1 MKVVSGFY
9 VPKVGYKEVPGYKG
23 HYEVDSLGR
32 VYSVKSG
39 ERFEMSKLDEG
50 RYVNLCK
57 DGVMQKCSVA
67 YLVAR
72 AFLPNSEMR
81 PYVRHKDGNVSN
93 NSVEN
98 LEWSEEKDK
107 RMPRKGASGARRVM
121 CVTAQ
126 GDVFEFESAT
136 KAAEEMMVSR
146 KGILKCISGKQ
157 QKCGGFKWYE
167 I

>member
-9 VPKVGYKEVPGYKG
+9 VPKVGYKAVPGYKG

-81 PYVRHKDGNVSN
+81 PYVRHKDGDVGN
-93 NSVEN
+93 NSVE
-98 LEWSEEKDK
+98 EGRDWGEKSDVHY
-107 RMPRKGASGARRVM
+107 RSRGCVRVR
-121 CVTAQ
+121 
-126 GDVFEFESAT
+126 E
-136 KAAEEMMVSR
+136 R
-146 KGILKCISGKQ
+146 
-157 QKCGGFKWYE
+157 Y
-167 I
+167 